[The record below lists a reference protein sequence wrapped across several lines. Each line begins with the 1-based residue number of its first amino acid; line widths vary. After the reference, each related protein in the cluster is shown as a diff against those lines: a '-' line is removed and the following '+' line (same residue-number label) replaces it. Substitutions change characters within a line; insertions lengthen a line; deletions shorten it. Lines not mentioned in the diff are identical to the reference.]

1 MLLYYRAEFS
11 HITENIMALDKVIIN
26 NFRSIGRLELSLTP
40 ENKVICFVGENG
52 SSKTAVLTSIVE
64 AFIAKTKHEYP
75 GFRKENKLRYRM
87 VSPKEI
93 KVDEKFYSVE
103 ISYSKIK
110 GEQHTFKKLVTKGV
124 DVDPSIYGHA
134 ISGLTLRNSYY
145 AESSTLDGMNI
156 AADFLNDNVFLF
168 RPGHRYEQD
177 ALIVDKDKVE
187 WNSELSTSKPFD
199 GKMPYPHTVAHSGN
213 DYQTI
218 ILDMFF
224 DAQVGYKDSMFG
236 FQIIPQILNHITNKD
251 FGVIQ
256 ISQSPYRQLHSSKV
270 GELSGLSQGELDLL
284 VTISNIIK
292 QQMFFFQRYS
302 SDEKTRY
309 GLSDVLKVPGIVL
322 IDEVDLHLHPKAQE
336 NYLKVLTDTFPNIQF
351 IVTTHSPFVIRGLPK
366 NAVVVQLP
374 SGRKFDNNFGAMD
387 IDSITNIIFGYDGG
401 FSEETQKL
409 IEKFKVILTNE
420 EPDQNELKE
429 IYKLL
434 RSSASA
440 REELDLFLAS
450 FASVEII
457 NIVQGA

>member
-1 MLLYYRAEFS
+1 
-11 HITENIMALDKVIIN
+11 MALDKVVIN
-26 NFRSIGRLELSLTP
+26 NFRSINHLELSLSP

-52 SSKTAVLTSIVE
+52 SSKTAVLTSIIE
-64 AFIAKTKHEYP
+64 AFIEKTKHEYHDS
-75 GFRKENKLRYRM
+75 RKEKNLRYRI
-87 VSPKEI
+87 VTQNEI
-93 KVDEKFYSVE
+93 QDGAQFYSIEV
-103 ISYSKIK
+103 SYSKIK
-110 GEQHTFKKLVTKGV
+110 GEQHTFKKIVAN
-124 DVDPSIYGHA
+124 DVNIDPNIYRHA
-134 ISGLTLRNSYY
+134 ISDLVLRGSYH
-145 AESSTLDGMNI
+145 AESSTLDRMNL

-177 ALIVDKDKVE
+177 ALIVDKDNVG
-187 WNSELSTSKPFD
+187 WDSRLSIGKSFD
-199 GKMPYPHTVAHSGN
+199 GKMPYHHTVSYSGH
-213 DYQTI
+213 DYQTM

-224 DAQVGYKDSMFG
+224 DAQVGYKDSIFG
-236 FQIIPQILNHITNKD
+236 LQMIPVILGRITNKD
-251 FGVIQ
+251 FGSIQ
-256 ISQSPYRQLHSSKV
+256 ISQSPYRQVLSSTL

-302 SDEKTRY
+302 NEEREQY
-309 GLSDVLKVPGIVL
+309 GLSDVLKIPGVVL

-336 NYLKVLTDTFPNIQF
+336 NYIRVLMDIFPNIQF
-351 IVTTHSPFVIRGLPK
+351 IVTTHSPFVIRGLPE

-387 IDSITNIIFGYDGG
+387 IDSITNMIFGYDGG

-409 IEKFKVILTNE
+409 IGKFKSILTNE
-420 EPDQNELKE
+420 TPDQNELKR

-434 RSSASA
+434 KSSASA
-440 REELDLFLAS
+440 KEELDLFLAS

>member
-1 MLLYYRAEFS
+1 
-11 HITENIMALDKVIIN
+11 MALDKIVIN
-26 NFRSIGRLELSLTP
+26 NFRSISLLELSLTP
-40 ENKVICFVGENG
+40 ANKVICFVGENG
-52 SSKTAVLTSIVE
+52 SSKTAVLTSIIE

-75 GFRKENKLRYRM
+75 GFRKEKNLRYRIL
-87 VSPKEI
+87 SPKEI
-93 KVDEKFYSVE
+93 QAGENFYSIEV
-103 ISYSKIK
+103 SYSKIK
-110 GEQHTFKKLVTKGV
+110 GEQHTFKKLVAENK
-124 DVDPSIYGHA
+124 DIPPSIYEHA
-134 ISGLTLRNSYY
+134 ISELTLTGNYY
-145 AESSTLDGMNI
+145 AESSTLDRMN
-156 AADFLNDNVFLF
+156 AEADFLNDNVFLF

-177 ALIVDKDKVE
+177 ALIVDKDEIE
-187 WNSELSTSKPFD
+187 WDSKLSIAKSFD
-199 GKMPYPHTVAHSGN
+199 GKMPYPHTVAYSGN
-213 DYQTI
+213 DYQTM

-224 DAQVGYKDSMFG
+224 DAQVGYKDSLFG
-236 FQIIPQILNHITNKD
+236 FQIIPKILNEITNKD

-256 ISQSPYRQLHSSKV
+256 ISQSPYRQLFSSKL
-270 GELSGLSQGELDLL
+270 GALSGLSQGELDLL

-302 SDEKTRY
+302 HEEKNQY
-309 GLSDVLKVPGIVL
+309 GISDVLKVPGIVL

-336 NYLKVLTDTFPNIQF
+336 NYIRVLTEMFPNIQF
-351 IVTTHSPFVIRGLPK
+351 IVTTHSPFVIRGLPE

-409 IEKFKVILTNE
+409 IGKFKSILTSE
-420 EPDQNELKE
+420 EPDQNELKR

-450 FASVEII
+450 FASIEII